1 MRNHVALRVCP
12 SDKRDRMIWN
22 HPTATVIALLRAHG
36 GHDLNGLAVLAAI
49 FVVTGLVPI
58 PRTAL
63 CIASG
68 AIFGLAA
75 VPVILPGT
83 TLGGAIGFLLA
94 RYLLAARLHRIL
106 DARPNAR
113 AIMAAIDSE
122 GWRLVGLMRFA
133 GAMPTFSQNYLFGL
147 TRISL
152 QVFVLASFFFSIP
165 QVCLYVYLGSLGRT
179 ALLGETES
187 PLNLAPALLAA
198 LCLVAVIVIVTRK
211 ARAALRQMEGAMDAS

>member
-1 MRNHVALRVCP
+1 MV
-12 SDKRDRMIWN
+12 WT
-22 HPTATVIALLRAHG
+22 HPTDAIIALLRAHG
-36 GHDLNGLAVLAAI
+36 QHDLNGLAVLAAI

-68 AIFGLAA
+68 AIFGLVAI
-75 VPVILPGT
+75 PVILPST
-83 TLGGAIGFLLA
+83 TLGGAIGYLLA
-94 RYLLAARLHRIL
+94 RYLFAARLHRIL
-106 DARPNAR
+106 DARPKSR

-147 TRISL
+147 TRISF

-165 QVCLYVYLGSLGRT
+165 QICLYVYLGSLGR
-179 ALLGETES
+179 AAMLSETGS
-187 PLNLAPALLAA
+187 PLSLALALPAA
-198 LCLVAVIVIVTRK
+198 LCLLAVIIVVSRK
-211 ARAALRQMEGAMDAS
+211 ARATLRQMEGAMDVSRNLDAADGT